1 MNDVVVQRATGE
13 SRSIWDA
20 FVAARPE
27 ADILQAWA
35 WGEAMRVAGQPP
47 LRLLAR
53 DVDGRLCGLV
63 QALVR
68 RTSFGRSVLYAGHGP
83 VWDRAA
89 GDGAAVLVALL
100 AALRSAARERG
111 AIVVKVDPAA
121 SREEPDDAAAIAT
134 ALMRAGLRRARHDL
148 QARTTT
154 IVDLAGGPE
163 AIARRWT
170 PEARNLARRSARE
183 GVAVEI
189 VRSAEPAAIAAAH
202 EVLAATG
209 ARGGFRIH
217 DAAFLERLAAELE
230 SSGGWY
236 VGIGRLGDRTAGAMI
251 VARTGNRAA
260 YLYGGSLRHDTN
272 RHANPGYGVM
282 AAMMSALAADGVRWL
297 DLWGVYDPRD
307 PEADPTWMGFSAF
320 KRRFG
325 GRVLRHPGTFD
336 LVVSPSWY
344 ALRDLRERLRAGQLR
359 RRAR

>member
-1 MNDVVVQRATGE
+1 MSDIVVERATGE
-13 SRSIWDA
+13 TRPTWDA
-20 FVAARPE
+20 FVAERPE
-27 ADILQAWA
+27 GDVLQAWA
-35 WGEAMRVAGQPP
+35 WGEAMRVAGRPP
-47 LRLLAR
+47 VRLVAR
-53 DVDGRLCGLV
+53 DVDGRLRGLV

-89 GDGAAVLVALL
+89 DDGGAVLAALL
-100 AALRSAARERG
+100 GALRSAARERG
-111 AIVVKVDPAA
+111 GIVVKVDPAA
-121 SREEPDDAAAIAT
+121 SREGPDDAIPIET
-134 ALMRAGLRRARHDL
+134 ALLRAGLRPARHDL

-189 VRSAEPAAIAAAH
+189 VRSAEPAAIAVAH
-202 EVLAATG
+202 GVLAATG
-209 ARGGFRIH
+209 MRAGFRVH
-217 DAAFLERLAAELE
+217 DAAFLERLAAELA

-236 VGIGRLGDRTAGAMI
+236 VGIGWLGDRAAGAMI

-260 YLYGGSLRHDTN
+260 YLYGGSLRTDAN

-282 AAMMSALAADGVRWL
+282 AAMMNALAADGVRWL
-297 DLWGVYDPRD
+297 DLWGVHDSRD
-307 PEADPTWMGFSAF
+307 PEADPTWLGFSAF

-336 LVVSPSWY
+336 LVVSPTWY
-344 ALRDLRERLRAGQLR
+344 ALRDLRERLRAGQPGW
-359 RRAR
+359 RAR

>member
-1 MNDVVVQRATGE
+1 M
-13 SRSIWDA
+13 
-20 FVAARPE
+20 
-27 ADILQAWA
+27 
-35 WGEAMRVAGQPP
+35 AGRPP
-47 LRLLAR
+47 LRLFAR
-53 DVDGRLCGLV
+53 DVDGRPCGLV

-89 GDGAAVLVALL
+89 GDGAAVLAALL

-111 AIVVKVDPAA
+111 AIVVKVDPAS
-121 SREEPDDAAAIAT
+121 SREGPDDATAIAT
-134 ALMRAGLRRARHDL
+134 ALVRAGLRRARHDL

-209 ARGGFRIH
+209 ARAGFRVP
-217 DAAFLERLAAELE
+217 DAAFLERLAVELA

-236 VGIGRLGDRTAGAMI
+236 AGIGWLGDRAAGAMI

-260 YLYGGSLRHDTN
+260 YLYGGSLRNDAN
-272 RHANPGYGVM
+272 RHASPGYGVM
-282 AAMMSALAADGVRWL
+282 AAMMNALAADGVRWL

-307 PEADPTWMGFSAF
+307 PEADPSWMGFSAF

-325 GRVLRHPGTFD
+325 GQALRHPGTFD
-336 LVVSPSWY
+336 VVVSPTWY
-344 ALRDLRERLRAGQLR
+344 ALRDLRERLRAGQPR

>member
-1 MNDVVVQRATGE
+1 MSDVVVERATGDG
-13 SRSIWDA
+13 RSAWDA
-20 FVAARPE
+20 FVAERPE
-27 ADILQAWA
+27 ADVLQAWA
-35 WGEAMRVAGQPP
+35 WGEAMRVAGRPP
-47 LRLLAR
+47 VRLVAR
-53 DVDGRLCGLV
+53 DGEGRIRGLV

-89 GDGAAVLVALL
+89 EDGGTVLAALL
-100 AALRSAARERG
+100 AALRATARERG

-121 SREEPDDAAAIAT
+121 SGDDRDDATPIST

-148 QARTTT
+148 QARTTM
-154 IVDLAGGPE
+154 IVDLSGGPD

-202 EVLAATG
+202 GVLAATG
-209 ARGGFRIH
+209 TRAGFRVH
-217 DAAFLERLAAELE
+217 DAAFLERLAAELA

-236 VGIGRLGDRTAGAMI
+236 LGMGWLGDRVAGAVI

-260 YLYGGSLRHDTN
+260 YLYGGSLRSDAN

-282 AAMMSALAADGVRWL
+282 AAMMSSLATDGVRWL
-297 DLWGVYDPRD
+297 DMWGVHDPRD
-307 PEADPTWMGFSAF
+307 PEADPSWLGFSAF

-325 GRVLRHPGTFD
+325 GRALRHPGTFD
-336 LVVSPSWY
+336 LVVSPAWY
-344 ALRDLRERLRAGQLR
+344 ALRDLRERLRAGPSGR
-359 RRAR
+359 RTR